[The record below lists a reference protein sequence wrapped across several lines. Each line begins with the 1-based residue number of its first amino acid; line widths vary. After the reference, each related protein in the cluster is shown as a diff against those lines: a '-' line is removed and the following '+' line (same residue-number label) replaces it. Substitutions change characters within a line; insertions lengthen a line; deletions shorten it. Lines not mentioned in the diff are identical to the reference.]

1 MSTMSYDKNVGFD
14 NTKMENMGGKTAQLG
29 SIANWDKVC
38 FLYILKARFLSLH
51 SQLVSDSSLVEYTFN
66 NLYKFEISD
75 EILTI
80 YVIVRTETV
89 SKLTFVDLKI

>member
-1 MSTMSYDKNVGFD
+1 MSTICLMIRMWDLITGIW
-14 NTKMENMGGKTAQLG
+14 KTWVEEHQLG